1 MNSDTRYQLKVVLYF
16 QAVALAFLAIHLWP
30 EAEASPNTCD
40 ETVYYLPHKYRMVG
54 FESIAH
60 YGSDLDKI
68 SDELDANEPPFYD
81 SQSSFP
87 VFYEPI
93 WLHHWVID
101 AGQRA
106 GSSSRC
112 ASQVSEPS
120 VLWLAALG
128 WAAMVVTRRKA

>member
-40 ETVYYLPHKYRMVG
+40 ETVYYLPNEYRMVG

-68 SDELDANEPPFYD
+68 SDELDANEPPFYG

-101 AGQRA
+101 EQQKA
-106 GSSSRC
+106 GSGKC
-112 ASQVSEPS
+112 THQVNEPS
-120 VLWLAALG
+120 VLWLATLG
-128 WAAMVVTRRKA
+128 LAAMVVTRRKA